1 LFGYATNNTNSSSN
15 NLNPEA
21 ILLLFIVTSPPLPVN
36 HRQSKTLDLSMHL
49 TPLSVSD
56 AIATKPNKKRQIFI
70 SVTTRKAVKL
80 ILKQIIHKLVQS

>member
-1 LFGYATNNTNSSSN
+1 
-15 NLNPEA
+15 
-21 ILLLFIVTSPPLPVN
+21 
-36 HRQSKTLDLSMHL
+36 MHL